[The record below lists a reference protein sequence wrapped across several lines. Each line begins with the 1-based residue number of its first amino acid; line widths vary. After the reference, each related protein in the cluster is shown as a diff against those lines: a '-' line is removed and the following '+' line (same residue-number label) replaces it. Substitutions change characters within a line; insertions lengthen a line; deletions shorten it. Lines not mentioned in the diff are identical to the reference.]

1 MQRYGNVTLGT
12 SEELCHKIINDSFRC
27 FSCYD
32 GLSRVS
38 KVYVVHG
45 GPVLCSNTTL
55 HKLNHFHF
63 CTVLIKDIVLF
74 RMYIVFVE

>member
-38 KVYVVHG
+38 NKSTLYMEVQYFVA
-45 GPVLCSNTTL
+45 TL
-55 HKLNHFHF
+55 HFTN
-63 CTVLIKDIVLF
+63 
-74 RMYIVFVE
+74 